1 MICYIL
7 DDQYGK
13 KIYEWMK
20 DQIDAIFPIQDN
32 IKNPLDYID
41 EIIQSKVDYV
51 LLDNY
56 FPNRTSGWEEA
67 LGNEFLIS
75 IMNKKKDTKIIC
87 ISDYWERLIN
97 EYDGRSQAYK
107 SWLVTKFIASKNAKD
122 IINAL

>member
-1 MICYIL
+1 
-7 DDQYGK
+7 
-13 KIYEWMK
+13 MK

-56 FPNRTSGWEEA
+56 FPNRISGWEEA

-87 ISDYWERLIN
+87 ISDY
-97 EYDGRSQAYK
+97 
-107 SWLVTKFIASKNAKD
+107 
-122 IINAL
+122 